1 MLHRSTPSRHMSL
14 VVVRLLLSTHSLSL
28 SLPLRLVWF
37 VGTFSGTAENELK
50 IVLFRWREREN
61 KRLLVT
67 SDLIL
72 LFIAFLP
79 CSLSPFLLHNGTRH
93 SGKHAVRSNCA
104 NQTMID
110 APYPGKSGES
120 ERDRERE

>member
-72 LFIAFLP
+72 LFISFLP
-79 CSLSPFLLHNGTRH
+79 CSLSLSLSLPFSYITGRGTPVNTLYEVI
-93 SGKHAVRSNCA
+93 VRIR
-104 NQTMID
+104 Q
-110 APYPGKSGES
+110 
-120 ERDRERE
+120 